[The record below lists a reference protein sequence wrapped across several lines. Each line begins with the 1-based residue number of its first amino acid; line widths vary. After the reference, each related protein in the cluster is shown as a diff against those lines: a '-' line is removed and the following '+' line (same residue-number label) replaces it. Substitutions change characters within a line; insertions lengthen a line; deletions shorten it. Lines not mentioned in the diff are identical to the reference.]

1 MLTMQI
7 ADLDGLA
14 HYEALGISK
23 AANAEAIKK
32 ASEPSSP
39 SWYRAT
45 RSQILSQ
52 RVWMSIRM
60 MAQH

>member
-1 MLTMQI
+1 MRIMQI

-39 SWYRAT
+39 SGYTTLDRKICH
-45 RSQILSQ
+45 RGFGCLCE
-52 RVWMSIRM
+52 
-60 MAQH
+60 